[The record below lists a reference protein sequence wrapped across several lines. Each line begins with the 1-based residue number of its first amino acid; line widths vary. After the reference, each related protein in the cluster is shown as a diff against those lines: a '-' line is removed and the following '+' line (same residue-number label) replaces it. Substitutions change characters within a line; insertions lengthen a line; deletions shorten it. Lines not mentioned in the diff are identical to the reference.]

1 MAKFRITKD
10 FSFGTYVPKG
20 SGMPTQKVNFKKGD
34 ILEGNLINNENKL
47 AVASDREAPRFF
59 ETQTTQGRVR
69 IPYGFRGDPFIEAI
83 TKQQWIS
90 MSRPETIEGN
100 KALGIA
106 YTRTTETPTP
116 TPTTE
121 TAETKWFTTKN
132 IVIGVLVIVGIYFF
146 LKWKKMI

>member
-20 SGMPTQKVNFKKGD
+20 SGMPTKKVNFKKGD

-47 AVASDREAPRFF
+47 AVASDAEAQKFF
-59 ETQTTQGRVR
+59 ETQTTQGKVR
-69 IPYGFRGDPFIEAI
+69 IPYGFRGDPFIEEIPTSAV
-83 TKQQWIS
+83 
-90 MSRPETIEGN
+90 EGN
-100 KALGIA
+100 EALGIA
-106 YTRTTETPTP
+106 YTRTTETPT
-116 TPTTE
+116 TETAKTTTE
-121 TAETKWFTTKN
+121 TAKWFTTKN

>member
-20 SGMPTQKVNFKKGD
+20 SGMPSRKVNFKKGD
-34 ILEGNLINNENKL
+34 ILEGNLINNENRG
-47 AVASDREAPRFF
+47 AVASDAEAPQFF
-59 ETQTTQGRVR
+59 ETQTTQGKVR

-83 TKQQWIS
+83 ST
-90 MSRPETIEGN
+90 PETIIGNEGP
-100 KALGIA
+100 IA
-106 YTRTTETPTP
+106 RTTETPT
-116 TPTTE
+116 TG

>member
-20 SGMPTQKVNFKKGD
+20 SGMPTKKVNFKKGD

-47 AVASDREAPRFF
+47 AVASDGEAPQFF
-59 ETQTTQGRVR
+59 ETQTTQGKVR
-69 IPYGFRGDPFIEAI
+69 IPYGFRGDPFIEA
-83 TKQQWIS
+83 
-90 MSRPETIEGN
+90 MSTPETIEGN
-100 KALGIA
+100 EGPIA
-106 YTRTTETPTP
+106 RTTETPAKETP
-116 TPTTE
+116 DK
-121 TAETKWFTTKN
+121 KWFTTKN

>member
-47 AVASDREAPRFF
+47 AVASDGEAPRFF
-59 ETQTTQGRVR
+59 ETQTTQGKVR
-69 IPYGFRGDPFIEAI
+69 IPYGFRGDPFIEA
-83 TKQQWIS
+83 
-90 MSRPETIEGN
+90 MSTPETIEGN